1 MLKELLAAARR
12 MELLGLGRTF
22 NDRASWRATVRD
34 QARLSQPQNVGP
46 PMRKPLAGLA
56 EMTITKG
63 RDPFYVE
70 REVDCPVCDDAR
82 FVRVSSDPQHPLF
95 GEPVPCVCVKEH
107 RFDDLLRRAEIPP
120 RYSSMT
126 LETFDKR
133 ANVHAYELCLAWDG
147 TRNLV
152 LAGDTGRG
160 KTHLAVGLI
169 RREIERG
176 KPARFA
182 QVKELLEDI
191 RRRYSDDWQGE
202 SAQDFEARIARWP
215 VLLIDD
221 LGAERPTAWVLEHL
235 TGILEQRLD
244 RELVTIVTTN
254 LQSREA
260 IERHFGGD
268 IEAQRLASRLGA
280 GRYEWVKAMG
290 PDMREMVFE

>member
-1 MLKELLAAARR
+1 M
-12 MELLGLGRTF
+12 
-22 NDRASWRATVRD
+22 N
-34 QARLSQPQNVGP
+34 
-46 PMRKPLAGLA
+46 KPLAGLA
-56 EMTITKG
+56 EMTFTKG

-70 REVDCPVCDDAR
+70 REVDCPVCEDAR
-82 FVRVSSDPQHPLF
+82 FVRVSADPQHPLF

-107 RFDDLLRRAEIPP
+107 RIEDLLRRAEIPP

-126 LETFDKR
+126 LESFDKR
-133 ANVHAYELCLAWDG
+133 ANVRAYELCLAWDG

-182 QVKELLEDI
+182 QIKELLEDI
-191 RRRYSDDWQGE
+191 RRRYSDDWSGE

-280 GRYEWVKAMG
+280 GRYEWVKALG
-290 PDMREMVFE
+290 PDMREYET